1 MGIAFRPLVLQQAA
15 WKEKDQATDL
25 ACKPTKTVTVSTCRQ
40 ETVKNVSQD
49 GSRTILAGALLSN
62 LFAKPIKSTSK
73 DIAFKNPTS
82 VFKQILLV
90 YAQNVLIAPTV
101 SSMDNVSIKRA
112 VKKISIWA
120 LMVNASMQ
128 LQVVIISTQ
137 PPVYAL
143 LVQMVSRPSADFAA
157 QLAKQPLTSNVW
169 TPIPTE
175 KLLNQQVLLKF
186 QFAWPGILLW
196 LASASAAMV
205 TSKLI

>member
-25 ACKPTKTVTVSTCRQ
+25 VCKPTKTVTVSTCRQ

-90 YAQNVLIAPTV
+90 YVQNVLIAPTV

-120 LMVNASMQ
+120 PMVNASMQ
-128 LQVVIISTQ
+128 LQVVIISTLQ
-137 PPVYAL
+137 PVYAL
-143 LVQMVSRPSADFAA
+143 LVQMVNRPSVDFAA
-157 QLAKQPLTSNVW
+157 QLVKPPLTSNVW

-205 TSKLI
+205 TSKLT